1 MIRREFIALAGGA
14 AVAWPLATPLATI
27 AHAQKR
33 PRIAILHSGFPN
45 RTPIHVLLEALRALG
60 YEDGSTATIEL
71 LGGEGNADRLNTLIA
86 HLAAQRPDVI
96 IAITSPAVLGL
107 KQAALPTPVVFAF
120 LSDPVGLGIVESA
133 AHPGGNFTGITYSEA
148 PLGGKRLELLVD
160 ALPGTKRVG
169 VLWSPHPEN
178 AAFLENIRRSG
189 SARGIEIFSREIR
202 DLEDL
207 PAAFG
212 DARQEGAHGVIFM
225 GSNLTFGYR
234 KEIAELE
241 IANHL
246 PSIHSFAVEV
256 ADGSLMSYGPDT
268 AESYRRTAAL
278 ADRILRGARP
288 ADLPVEDPTRFTLAV
303 NMKTAE
309 ALGITLPQ
317 SILLRADEVIE

>member
-1 MIRREFIALAGGA
+1 MRRRALIVGLLA
-14 AVAWPLATPLATI
+14 APLATI

-33 PRIAILHSGFPN
+33 PRISILHSGFPN
-45 RTPIHVLLEALRALG
+45 RTPIHLLLEALGALG

-71 LGGEGNADRLNTLIA
+71 LGGEGNADRLNALVA
-86 HLAAQRPDVI
+86 HLAAERPDVI

-120 LSDPVGLGIVESA
+120 LSEPVALGIVESA

-148 PLGGKRLELLVD
+148 SLGGKRLELLVD
-160 ALPGTKRVG
+160 ALPGTRRVG
-169 VLWSPHPEN
+169 VLWSPHPE
-178 AAFLENIRRSG
+178 AAVFLENVRRSG
-189 SARGIEIFSREIR
+189 LARGIEIFSRELR

-207 PAAFG
+207 PTAFG
-212 DARQEGAHGVIFM
+212 DARRDGAQAVIFM

-256 ADGSLMSYGPDT
+256 ADGSLMSYGPDM
-268 AESYRRTAAL
+268 AESYRRAAAL
-278 ADRILRGARP
+278 ADRILKGARP

-303 NMKTAE
+303 NLKTAK
-309 ALGITLPQ
+309 ALGIALPQ
-317 SILLRADEVIE
+317 LILAQADELIE

>member
-1 MIRREFIALAGGA
+1 MRRRRLLLLFGGA
-14 AVAWPLATPLATI
+14 AIAWPLAAPLATI

-33 PRIAILHSGFPN
+33 SRISILHSGFPN
-45 RTPIHVLLEALRALG
+45 RTPIHLLVEALRALG

-71 LGGEGNADRLNTLIA
+71 LGGEGNADLLNTLIA
-86 HLAAQRPDVI
+86 HLAAERPDVI

-107 KQAALPTPVVFAF
+107 KQAALPTPVVFLF
-120 LSDPVGLGIVESA
+120 LSEPVGLGIVESA

-148 PLGGKRLELLVD
+148 SLGGKRLELLVD
-160 ALPGTKRVG
+160 ALPGTKRIG
-169 VLWSPHPEN
+169 VLWSPHPE
-178 AAFLENIRRSG
+178 AVVFLENVRRSG
-189 SARGIEIFSREIR
+189 LERGIEIFSRELR

-212 DARQEGAHGVIFM
+212 DARRGGAQSVIFM

-256 ADGSLMSYGPDT
+256 ADGSLMSYGPDM
-268 AESYRRTAAL
+268 AESYRRAAAL
-278 ADRILRGARP
+278 ADRILKGARP

-303 NMKTAE
+303 NMNTAK

-317 SILLRADEVIE
+317 VILARADEVVE

>member
-1 MIRREFIALAGGA
+1 M
-14 AVAWPLATPLATI
+14 
-27 AHAQKR
+27 
-33 PRIAILHSGFPN
+33 
-45 RTPIHVLLEALRALG
+45 
-60 YEDGSTATIEL
+60 
-71 LGGEGNADRLNTLIA
+71 
-86 HLAAQRPDVI
+86 
-96 IAITSPAVLGL
+96 
-107 KQAALPTPVVFAF
+107 FAF

-148 PLGGKRLELLVD
+148 PLGGKRLEPLVD

-169 VLWSPHPEN
+169 VLCSPHPEN

>member
-1 MIRREFIALAGGA
+1 
-14 AVAWPLATPLATI
+14 
-27 AHAQKR
+27 
-33 PRIAILHSGFPN
+33 LHSGFPN
-45 RTPIHVLLEALRALG
+45 RTPIHLLIEALHALG

-71 LGGEGNADRLNTLIA
+71 LGGEGNTERLNALIA

-107 KQAALPTPVVFAF
+107 KQAAVPTPVVFAF
-120 LSDPVGLGIVESA
+120 LSEPVGLGIVEST

-148 PLGGKRLELLVD
+148 SLGGKRLELLVD
-160 ALPGTKRVG
+160 ALPGTKRVC
-169 VLWSPHPEN
+169 VLWSPHPEV
-178 AAFLENIRRSG
+178 AAFLENVRRSG
-189 SARGIEIFSREIR
+189 LARGIEIFSRELR

-207 PAAFG
+207 RTAFG
-212 DARQEGAHGVIFM
+212 DARRDGAQAVIFM

-256 ADGSLMSYGPDT
+256 ADGSLTSYGPDM
-268 AESYRRTAAL
+268 AESYRRAATL
-278 ADRILRGARP
+278 TDRILKGARP

-303 NMKTAE
+303 NMKTAK
-309 ALGITLPQ
+309 ALGIALPQ
-317 SILLRADEVIE
+317 LILARADEAIE